1 MPAVSI
7 ALRTLSVAAFW
18 VIGLGFVLAAAAI
31 ACGAITTSRSPVAD
45 DEAASLRAL
54 LGVAGVIVS
63 AIALFPSLRSCDH
76 GRGRNI
82 PGRHLD

>member
-1 MPAVSI
+1 MSI